1 MPSAPCPVLG
11 HASYVVHGDL
21 EERMR
26 HPERELKDRETITA
40 LLEKSLVGRIAT
52 VNKRGI
58 PVIKP
63 VNFLYRSGK
72 VYIHSSLKGEKIKD
86 IRRGS
91 PICFEVDEPIAF
103 VTARENTCSAN
114 YYFRS
119 IIIKGEAGLVR
130 QETKKLE
137 ILGRLMEKYQPE
149 RGYGKIPGEILK
161 KTAII
166 EIVVEEMSAKERLG

>member
-1 MPSAPCPVLG
+1 
-11 HASYVVHGDL
+11 
-21 EERMR
+21 MR
-26 HPERELKDRETITA
+26 HPEREIKDRETITA

-52 VNKRGI
+52 VNRRGI

-63 VNFLYRSGK
+63 VNFLYWNGK
-72 VYIHSSLKGEKIKD
+72 FYIHSSLKGEKLQD

-91 PICFEVDEPIAF
+91 PVCFEVDEPIAY
-103 VTARENTCSAN
+103 VAARETACSAN

-119 IIIKGEAGLVR
+119 IIIKGKAGLVR

-137 ILGRLMEKYQPE
+137 ILERLMEKYQPE
-149 RGYGKIPGEILK
+149 RGYGNIPEEILK

-166 EIVVEEMSAKERLG
+166 EISIQEITAKERLG

>member
-1 MPSAPCPVLG
+1 MAIWRKL
-11 HASYVVHGDL
+11 
-21 EERMR
+21 MR

-52 VNKRGI
+52 VNKKGL

-63 VNFLYRSGK
+63 INFLYWNGK
-72 VYIHSSLKGEKIKD
+72 VYIHSSLKGEKVKD

-91 PICFEVDEPIAF
+91 PICFEVDEPISF
-103 VTARENTCSAN
+103 VTARENACSAN

-119 IIIKGEAGLVR
+119 IIIKGKAALVR

-137 ILGRLMEKYQPE
+137 ILERLMGKYQPE
-149 RGYGKIPGEILK
+149 RGYGKITEETLER
-161 KTAII
+161 TAII
-166 EIVVEEMSAKERLG
+166 EIVVEEMTAKERLG

>member
-1 MPSAPCPVLG
+1 
-11 HASYVVHGDL
+11 
-21 EERMR
+21 MR

-52 VNKRGI
+52 VNKKGL

-63 VNFLYRSGK
+63 INFLYWNGK
-72 VYIHSSLKGEKIKD
+72 VYIHSSLKGEKVKD

-91 PICFEVDEPIAF
+91 PICFEVDEPISF

-119 IIIKGEAGLVR
+119 IIIKGGAALVR

-137 ILGRLMEKYQPE
+137 ILERLMGKYQPE
-149 RGYGKIPGEILK
+149 RGYGKITEETLER
-161 KTAII
+161 TAII
-166 EIVVEEMSAKERLG
+166 EIVVEEMTAKERLG